1 MVKKITIYT
10 AFGHFLQMVERQ
22 AEEEKE
28 QVKELD
34 TDRCPMDHPLSD
46 YQNAL
51 QSTQDLQVRSCPVD
65 QSVQIDEIMK
75 KSASCPSLPFNFSH
89 PIDPIQMTISPVPTS
104 IESKKLNEATEMM
117 MSFWKVHVTSR
128 KPKSEREEQ
137 ISSIFEKLEGLFA
150 VSSTTSVASM
160 FGKFEEYIEEM
171 KREELPKKD
180 KSLIWNSPDQPTI
193 PQLPVFVK
201 SPVDSLKFYKG
212 THTQTAEMA
221 DDGKY
226 PIGKYNILLFCFT
239 ELSELTH
246 YASANTSTVSSP
258 TTSSGSSSSSGSTT
272 TIIARPNRLQTEI
285 RLQQAVIEEQKK
297 IIDGL
302 YSLQTL
308 SRRLKNVRK

>member
-104 IESKKLNEATEMM
+104 IESKKLNEATECM

-221 DDGKY
+221 DD
-226 PIGKYNILLFCFT
+226 

-258 TTSSGSSSSSGSTT
+258 TTSHSSDSSSSSGSTT

>member
-1 MVKKITIYT
+1 M
-10 AFGHFLQMVERQ
+10 
-22 AEEEKE
+22 
-28 QVKELD
+28 
-34 TDRCPMDHPLSD
+34 
-46 YQNAL
+46 
-51 QSTQDLQVRSCPVD
+51 
-65 QSVQIDEIMK
+65 
-75 KSASCPSLPFNFSH
+75 
-89 PIDPIQMTISPVPTS
+89 
-104 IESKKLNEATEMM
+104 
-117 MSFWKVHVTSR
+117 
-128 KPKSEREEQ
+128 
-137 ISSIFEKLEGLFA
+137 
-150 VSSTTSVASM
+150 
-160 FGKFEEYIEEM
+160 
-171 KREELPKKD
+171 
-180 KSLIWNSPDQPTI
+180 
-193 PQLPVFVK
+193 K